1 MTDRNF
7 ERRTLPLIGVRLLLF
22 LPRGGTETRER
33 MSLHLSEQEHYM
45 TKRTIQRIVRY
56 SIRMEVEIL
65 VKVKAYKRIRNGKV
79 EKVRSYYRRY

>member
-1 MTDRNF
+1 
-7 ERRTLPLIGVRLLLF
+7 
-22 LPRGGTETRER
+22 
-33 MSLHLSEQEHYM
+33 M